1 LNDAEH
7 LEYRNKIVIID
18 DIDTRFEMS
27 LKFRNDLI
35 QLIKVDFQDDL
46 YEINEFRKNLP
57 KKY

>member
-35 QLIKVDFQDDL
+35 QHIKEDFQDDL